1 MAVLSQTEEIAAT
14 AGPSSRGKRRFQVP
28 ALAIV
33 ALAALLFFPRLGARA
48 LWSSEGRWAEIA
60 REMRLSSNYFWPT
73 INGKLYFDKPL
84 LSYWLVLGAAHFTG
98 GINEAAARLPCAVS
112 GLIGVALTMILAH
125 RFYDRRT
132 ALLAGF
138 ILATSYSFVFFSRHA
153 SADVETVTGELAA
166 VILFLRYR
174 ERPQGWSIVGAWI
187 VMALTSLT
195 KGLLGFALPLLVV
208 GSYYSLAQGWK
219 ELSGR
224 LSRPVR
230 LIAWLIE
237 RNRWLFNWK
246 TVPAAAI
253 AGVVYYVPFAISHA
267 RMHSEAGIA
276 MVFRENVV
284 RFLSPFDHRGP
295 VYLYFG
301 AIFALMAPW
310 CVFLPS
316 ALIRAHAKRDAAE
329 GQGDRFALVYFW
341 ATFAF
346 FTLSGSRRSYYL
358 LPILPAAAMLVAR
371 LFTEARDQL
380 PTLARRLM
388 NLGYF
393 LLVAVAVFAV
403 VILVPPA
410 ARPGIL
416 RSYPPLPAPIVFVS
430 FWLLAMAG
438 IVYALRDFRPFKI
451 ALSTALVAY
460 LAWVYLFVFAM
471 PGVER
476 YRGEQ
481 PFAQAVRARLK
492 DNLTGLAMY
501 RVWGPGLVFYLSPE
515 RPIPEFDQPEALG
528 KFARENHLRWVI
540 VRERDVPT
548 LPFAGSPVVMETVF
562 PWERDTR
569 TRNKYLL
576 LELDSGSNAR
586 NPSGN

>member
-1 MAVLSQTEEIAAT
+1 MGVLSQTEEIPAT
-14 AGPSSRGKRRFQVP
+14 AGPSSRREHRFQVP

-60 REMRLSSNYFWPT
+60 REMRLNSNYFWPT
-73 INGKLYFDKPL
+73 INGKVYYDKPL
-84 LSYWLVLGAAHFTG
+84 LSYWLVVGAAHFTG
-98 GINEAAARLPCAVS
+98 GINEAAARLPCTVS

-174 ERPQGWSIVGAWI
+174 ERPEGWSIVGAWI
-187 VMALTSLT
+187 VMAVTSLT
-195 KGLLGFALPLLVV
+195 KGLLGFVLPLLVV
-208 GSYYSLAQGWK
+208 GTYYSLAEGWK
-219 ELSGR
+219 ELSAR
-224 LSRPVR
+224 FSRPGR

-237 RNRWLFNWK
+237 QNRWLFNWK

-253 AGVVYYVPFAISHA
+253 AGAVYYVPFAISHA

-276 MVFRENVV
+276 MVFRENVM

-310 CVFLPS
+310 SVFLPS
-316 ALIRAHAKRDAAE
+316 ALISAHAKRNAAE

-341 ATFAF
+341 ATFVF

-371 LFTEARDQL
+371 LFIEARAQI
-380 PTLARRLM
+380 PIVARHLM

-393 LLVAVAVFAV
+393 LLIAAAVCGVLML
-403 VILVPPA
+403 IPPT
-410 ARPGIL
+410 ARPRIL
-416 RSYPPLPAPIVFVS
+416 NSYPPSPAPIVFAL
-430 FWLLAMAG
+430 FWMAAMAG
-438 IVYALRDFRPFKI
+438 VVYALRDFRPSKI

-471 PGVER
+471 PGIER

-481 PFAQAVRARLK
+481 PFAQAVRAQLK
-492 DNLTGLAMY
+492 DDLSGLAMY
-501 RVWGPGLVFYLSPE
+501 RIWGPSLVFYLSPE
-515 RPIPEFDQPEALG
+515 RSIPEFEQPETLG
-528 KFARENHLRWVI
+528 KFARENHVRWLI

-562 PWERDTR
+562 PWERDAR

-576 LELDSGSNAR
+576 LELDAGSNAKNR
-586 NPSGN
+586 MGN

>member
-1 MAVLSQTEEIAAT
+1 MAILSQTEEIAAT

-33 ALAALLFFPRLGARA
+33 ALAALLFFPRVGARA

-73 INGKLYFDKPL
+73 INGKLYYDKPL

-98 GINEAAARLPCAVS
+98 GIDEAAARLPSAVS
-112 GLIGVALTMILAH
+112 GLIGVALAMILAQ

-132 ALLAGF
+132 AMLAGF

-174 ERPQGWSIVGAWI
+174 ERAGGWSIIGAWL

-195 KGLLGFALPLLVV
+195 KGLLGFVLPLLVV

-219 ELSGR
+219 ELWAR
-224 LSRPVR
+224 LSRPGR
-230 LIAWLIE
+230 LIAWMIE

-246 TVPAAAI
+246 TVPAVAI

-276 MVFRENVV
+276 M
-284 RFLSPFDHRGP
+284 
-295 VYLYFG
+295 
-301 AIFALMAPW
+301 
-310 CVFLPS
+310 
-316 ALIRAHAKRDAAE
+316 LIRAHAKPDAAE

-341 ATFAF
+341 ATFVF

-371 LFTEARDQL
+371 LFTKARDQL

-393 LLVAVAVFAV
+393 LLVAVAVFGV
-403 VILVPPA
+403 VILIPPT

-416 RSYPPLPAPIVFVS
+416 RSYPPLPAPIVFALL
-430 FWLLAMAG
+430 WLLAIAG

-451 ALSTALVAY
+451 ALSTAVVAY
-460 LAWVYLFVFAM
+460 LAWVYLFIFAM
-471 PGVER
+471 PGVEP

-481 PFAQAVRARLK
+481 PFARAVRAQLE
-492 DNLTGLAMY
+492 DDLTGLAMY

-515 RPIPEFDQPEALG
+515 RRIPEFDAPETLG
-528 KFARENHLRWVI
+528 KFARENHLRWLI
-540 VRERDVPT
+540 VRERDLQT
-548 LPFAGSPVVMETVF
+548 LPFAGSPVVKETVF
-562 PWERDTR
+562 PWERGTR

-576 LELDSGSNAR
+576 LELNTGSDAK
-586 NPSGN
+586 